1 MEDLEVKNIIVVGA
15 SAGGLVA
22 VSKLLS
28 SVPKDLDAALF
39 IVIHL
44 SKNTITQNV
53 VDLLNRK
60 AKILVEI
67 PKNGT
72 IIERGKAYL
81 APVNK
86 HMMLSKG
93 HIVIGMGPM
102 ENHWRPSIDVLFRTA
117 AAEYDSCATGIILTG
132 LLDDGTSGMMA
143 IKTGGG
149 TCIVQEPEEA
159 EFPEMPL
166 SVIKNIDVDYQVPI
180 IEMGYI
186 LTDLYSRENCHISEV
201 PDQLKLES
209 AITKKLASS
218 YDLPSK
224 PNKQKDSIC
233 TDCGQVL
240 ANNQQKNNE
249 CAYTSENSFS
259 APILKNESA
268 DKVEET
274 LWVAIRMMEERRN
287 FLSSLEKKSPN
298 SMLLKEDRDVRTS
311 ELKVHI
317 DRLKNMLQAV
327 EKSKKDV

>member
-1 MEDLEVKNIIVVGA
+1 MENLEVKNIITVGA
-15 SAGGLVA
+15 SAGGLFA

-28 SVPKDLDAALF
+28 SLPKDLDAALF

-53 VDLLNRK
+53 VDLLNRE

-72 IIERGKAYL
+72 KIKRGKAYL

-93 HIVIGMGPM
+93 HIVIGMGPV

-117 AAEYDSCATGIILTG
+117 AAEYDSCVTGIILTG

-159 EFPEMPL
+159 EFPDMPL

-180 IEMGYI
+180 LEMGYI
-186 LTDLYSRENCHISEV
+186 LADLYSRETCHISKV

-209 AITKKLASS
+209 AITSKLASS
-218 YDLPSK
+218 YDKSELNALEDFSCP
-224 PNKQKDSIC
+224 
-233 TDCGQVL
+233 DCGKMLKTKEQKI
-240 ANNQQKNNE
+240 NQCTCAAKNE
-249 CAYTSENSFS
+249 FS
-259 APILKNESA
+259 ASMLENEAA
-268 DKVEET
+268 DKLEET

-287 FLSSLEKKSPN
+287 FLSSLEKKS
-298 SMLLKEDRDVRTS
+298 SDSRLLNEDRDIRTS

-317 DRLKNMLQAV
+317 DRLKNMLQSV
-327 EKSKKDV
+327 EKTKKVE